1 MKMKKTILSL
11 VFVFGV
17 LSAGAQTKLKPVYDE
32 ARDPIAQIDSALS
45 VVRQSDTEKFVLCQV
60 GGNWCPW
67 CLLFADFAAKDADIA
82 KAIDDN
88 FVYLHVNYNPR
99 KQRDAAQK
107 AAVADLLSRLGR
119 PERFGFPVFVVLN
132 QRGEVLHIQDSGFL
146 EEDKGYSKEKVLR
159 FLKAWT
165 PAALR
170 VAE

>member
-1 MKMKKTILSL
+1 MKKTILSL

-45 VVRQSDTEKFVLCQV
+45 VVRQSETEKFVLCQV

-88 FVYLHVNYNPR
+88 FVYLHVT
-99 KQRDAAQK
+99 A
-107 AAVADLLSRLGR
+107 
-119 PERFGFPVFVVLN
+119 
-132 QRGEVLHIQDSGFL
+132 I
-146 EEDKGYSKEKVLR
+146 
-159 FLKAWT
+159 
-165 PAALR
+165 
-170 VAE
+170 